1 MSLDPL
7 DYLRHIL
14 DEVEFLMDR
23 SQGLA
28 KEDFIE
34 DDTLKRAFVR
44 SFEIIGEAVKRI
56 PDEIRN
62 KYAEIEWKAIAGM
75 RDKLIHDYFG
85 VDYDIV
91 WDAVKSKVPSLRQGI
106 QEILDRAAEQN
117 GRPAH
122 DS

>member
-7 DYLRHIL
+7 DYLQHIL
-14 DEVEFLMDR
+14 DEADYLMDR
-23 SQGLA
+23 SRGLA
-28 KEDFIE
+28 KEDFIK
-34 DDTLKRAFVR
+34 DDTLKRAFAR

-85 VDYDIV
+85 VDYEIV
-91 WDAVKSKVPSLRQGI
+91 WDAVKSKIPPLREGI
-106 QEILDRAAEQN
+106 REILDRAAAQDR
-117 GRPAH
+117 GPAN

>member
-1 MSLDPL
+1 MSPDPT

-14 DEVEFLMDR
+14 DEAEYLTDR
-23 SQGLA
+23 TQDLT
-28 KEDFIE
+28 KEDFLG
-34 DDTLKRAFVR
+34 DDTVKRAFVR
-44 SFEIIGEAVKRI
+44 SLEIIGEAVKRV

-91 WDAVKSKVPSLRQGI
+91 WDAVISKIPPLKEKI
-106 QEILDRAAEQN
+106 QEILD
-117 GRPAH
+117 
-122 DS
+122 